1 MQKLKGVVHF
11 DDIFKVKLDRLKS
24 NSWISDRKHAAFETD
39 RKAKFNLNRIID
51 KISVKFPEMILQV
64 CCSLG

>member
-1 MQKLKGVVHF
+1 MEKLKGILHF
-11 DDIFKVKLDRLKS
+11 NYIFKMKLDRLKS
-24 NSWISDRKHAAFETD
+24 NSRISDRKYAAFEID
-39 RKAKFNLNRIID
+39 GKAKFNLNWIID